1 MFMYIRLA
9 LLRVYILSG
18 GGVVDSR
25 ILKKLMVEKQNVYL
39 SLLLINVLTI
49 FVILN
54 IGALSYFLK
63 NLAMLYTCLY
73 LNHTFS
79 CL

>member
-1 MFMYIRLA
+1 MH
-9 LLRVYILSG
+9 VYVYQVSASQSLHSIG

-39 SLLLINVLTI
+39 SLLLIYVLTI

-54 IGALSYFLK
+54 IGALSYF
-63 NLAMLYTCLY
+63 
-73 LNHTFS
+73 
-79 CL
+79 